1 VRKVRGTNIRSP
13 PEISTGSLI
22 EISPD
27 PVYVS
32 KVCCQSKFV
41 NIQIDQKRVQPQT
54 PERSGRYPVTP
65 WYEQRIYGSFVI
77 SSLLIALTLGFIT
90 GSGMIIAEWVGID
103 QGIWWI
109 THAHAHGMAQICGFT
124 GLFTIGVGFHVVP
137 RFRNGTI

>member
-1 VRKVRGTNIRSP
+1 MRKVRGTNIRSP

-65 WYEQRIYGSFVI
+65 WSEQRIYGSFVI

-90 GSGMIIAEWVGID
+90 GSGMLIAEWVGID

-109 THAHAHGMAQICGFT
+109 THAQAHGMAQIFGFT